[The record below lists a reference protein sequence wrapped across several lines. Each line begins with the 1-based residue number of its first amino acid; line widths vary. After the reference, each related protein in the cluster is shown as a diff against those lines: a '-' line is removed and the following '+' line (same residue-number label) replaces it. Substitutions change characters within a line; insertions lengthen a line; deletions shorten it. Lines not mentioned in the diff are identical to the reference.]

1 MCWEQVE
8 KVVRTVAE
16 ELIGA
21 WVYYVSYKQII
32 LQQRSKAAIVAAF
45 LAVYIYVYYLT
56 VQIVPVMSRDG

>member
-32 LQQRSKAAIVAAF
+32 LKQISKAALVAAF
-45 LAVYIYVYYLT
+45 LAVYI
-56 VQIVPVMSRDG
+56 